1 MSKHTLGPWKAIEI
15 KGGHKKFVIEANKPI
30 GYEPDAG
37 NKAWIAE
44 VHNTDLKY
52 QERGETIANAKLM
65 AAAPEGQKRPRLGES
80 ADLVRN
86 AIFMRL
92 RQTRV
97 PSSWEYAHVRLMLPV
112 RLVTGVWLVFLTA
125 ILYGYG
131 RGGWWGALLVP
142 AAALHFYIAYRLIH
156 APDRAPGPARRER
169 R

>member
-1 MSKHTLGPWKAIEI
+1 MLAAERLRVQRRYRSLLALYPKAFRRE
-15 KGGHKKFVIEANKPI
+15 HE
-30 GYEPDAG
+30 
-37 NKAWIAE
+37 
-44 VHNTDLKY
+44 
-52 QERGETIANAKLM
+52 QEMLSVLM

-97 PSSWEYAHVRLMLPV
+97 PSGSTPHVRLMLPV